1 MAILYAD
8 FRKVVSTLI
17 DLSLFK
23 VLGNQIMPGSLN
35 MEIKFVCAQCLR
47 NGQVIEP
54 DRNRKYCSAKAQ
66 HP

>member
-1 MAILYAD
+1 MLVQNAV
-8 FRKVVSTLI
+8 FRKVVSIVIGL
-17 DLSLFK
+17 LLFK
-23 VLGNQIMPGSLN
+23 VLGNQIMPGLLN

-66 HP
+66 HS